1 MARARARIGGAGQHA
16 PALRDRIDLA
26 FLVGVRTERRAV
38 VEIGAA
44 IPLAIP
50 CILLDVGG
58 DAARLF
64 AALGGKGGVMPQL
77 GHFGK
82 ALQHFAQEEGQP
94 HALAL
99 AMLAHLVHA
108 VVPVAGT
115 DQRQAVLPQRKP
127 WRMARTQWSYSVPR
141 SPERAG
147 RS

>member
-1 MARARARIGGAGQHA
+1 
-16 PALRDRIDLA
+16 LRDRIDLA

-64 AALGGKGGVMPQL
+64 AALGGEAASLRISATSAKRFSTSHRKKASHTLSPLPCSPTLSMPSFQS
-77 GHFGK
+77 
-82 ALQHFAQEEGQP
+82 QEPISGRP
-94 HALAL
+94 CS
-99 AMLAHLVHA
+99 
-108 VVPVAGT
+108 PK
-115 DQRQAVLPQRKP
+115 RKP

-147 RS
+147 SRSRNPPPA